1 MSFAK
6 FDKDEINSFEDDL
19 PKFLKSLSESE
30 LNHLIDNI
38 SLNLV
43 PFNMSRIRLH
53 TVHAY
58 KGMEDDN
65 LRLAEDID
73 ISEDEN
79 IYYVGI
85 TRGKK
90 KIMMD

>member
-30 LNHLIDNI
+30 LNNLIDNI
-38 SLNLV
+38 CVNLV
-43 PFNMSRIRLH
+43 PFKMSRIRLY

-58 KGMEDDN
+58 KGMEDEN

>member
-1 MSFAK
+1 
-6 FDKDEINSFEDDL
+6 
-19 PKFLKSLSESE
+19 
-30 LNHLIDNI
+30 
-38 SLNLV
+38 
-43 PFNMSRIRLH
+43 MSRIRLY